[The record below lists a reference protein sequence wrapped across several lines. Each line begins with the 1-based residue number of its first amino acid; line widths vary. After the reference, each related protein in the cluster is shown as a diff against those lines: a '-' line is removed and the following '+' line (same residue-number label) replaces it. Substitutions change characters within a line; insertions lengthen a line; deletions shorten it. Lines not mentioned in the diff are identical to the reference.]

1 MCSRAWHELFELQQ
15 RPTQVDHI
23 AAQLQVNMGVPE
35 LFSLLRRKLPFLVS
49 LSLCPVDELEDVIVP
64 EDRVFDE
71 LPVSDGANSTA
82 VLVH

>member
-1 MCSRAWHELFELQQ
+1 
-15 RPTQVDHI
+15 
-23 AAQLQVNMGVPE
+23 MGVPE
-35 LFSLLRRKLPFLVS
+35 LFSLLRRKLPLLVS